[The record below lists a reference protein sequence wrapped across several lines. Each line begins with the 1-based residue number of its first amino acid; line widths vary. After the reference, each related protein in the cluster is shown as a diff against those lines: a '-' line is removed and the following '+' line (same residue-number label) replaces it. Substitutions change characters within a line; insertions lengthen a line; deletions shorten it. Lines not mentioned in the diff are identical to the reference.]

1 MKFAV
6 GHDLHCHTNLSSC
19 CKDERMTA
27 ENILANAAASGYDTV
42 CFTNHLWDAAVEGAS
57 AWYAPQHIDH
67 VRRLLPL
74 PTAAGVRVCFGALSA
89 RRGR

>member
-67 VRRLLPL
+67 AQAP
-74 PTAAGVRVCFGALSA
+74 AAADGCGGARMLRV
-89 RRGR
+89 